1 MAGAVELGFALAL
14 VGVAWVGWAA
24 WTLGRAGDRLVD
36 EGPYR
41 FGRHPMYLGSVL
53 MLFGSALALGQ
64 PALAAAALGYA
75 LLLDRLRIPVEERAL
90 RQAYGGWYSDYAAGT
105 RRWL

>member
-1 MAGAVELGFALAL
+1 MAGAVEIGFALAL

-36 EGPYR
+36 EGPCR

-53 MLFGSALALGQ
+53 MLFGPALVLMQ

-75 LLLDRLRIPVEERAL
+75 LLLDRYRTAPEEQGLRG
-90 RQAYGGWYSDYAAGT
+90 AYGGG
-105 RRWL
+105 

>member
-14 VGVAWVGWAA
+14 IGVAWVGWAA

-53 MLFGSALALGQ
+53 MLFGLALALMQ
-64 PALAAAALGYA
+64 PALAAAALGCA
-75 LLLDRLRIPVEERAL
+75 LLLDRYRIPLEEQRL
-90 RQAYGGWYSDYAAGT
+90 RRAYGGWYTDYAAST
-105 RRWL
+105 RRWF